1 MSGGPIMKARQTLE
15 LILRSLPSN
24 CFFNVISF
32 GSSHSAL
39 FEKSVP
45 YSETFYDTAI
55 QHAQTM
61 KADFG
66 GTELLSVLKW
76 VLGNTSK
83 ELPTA
88 LFLLTDGEVWN
99 VDEIVQLV
107 ENKVKEEKDNLRL

>member
-39 FEKSVP
+39 FGKSVP
-45 YSETFYDTAI
+45 YSETSYNTAI
-55 QHAQTM
+55 RLAQTM
-61 KADFG
+61 EANFG
-66 GTELLSVLKW
+66 GTELLSVLEW
-76 VLGNTSK
+76 VLENKGK

-88 LFLLTDGEVWN
+88 VFLLTDGEVWD
-99 VDEIVQLV
+99 VDEITQLV
-107 ENKVKEEKDNLRL
+107 ENKVK